1 MAGELTPRRL
11 DRSALER
18 IIQRA
23 AELQAGDMDTG
34 EGLSEQDVLK
44 LGGEVGIPGRF
55 LRQAIY
61 EETTRGGAE
70 SAHGAFARWA
80 GPKLVGASRVV
91 PGEKAMLDQ
100 ALDAWM
106 SESEALAVK
115 RRLSDRT
122 LWEPQQ
128 GLFAQMRRG
137 LSLDGKS
144 YQLARALEVS
154 VSVTPLEDG
163 YCHVALSADVSNT
176 QHGALSGATAV
187 AVSGVLVSSVL
198 LALVPV
204 AMPAFLIIPG
214 AVGVG
219 IGAGIPKVHRRRAA
233 RIQLALEQVLDG
245 LERGEIR
252 PKARMPGPRAS
263 AFVRIADEIKKSLT
277 DVAIAVRQVP
287 PGTPPKPP
295 ILPRG
300 NPPFPT

>member
-70 SAHGAFARWA
+70 SEHGAFARWA

-106 SESEALAVK
+106 SDTEALAVK
-115 RRLSDRT
+115 RRLPDRT

-176 QHGALSGATAV
+176 RRSAMWGAGSVAASGALVTT
-187 AVSGVLVSSVL
+187 
-198 LALVPV
+198 ALVGASIVAIPV
-204 AMPAFLIIPG
+204 LGFIPALIG
-214 AVGVG
+214 VGVG
-219 IGAGIPKVHRRRAA
+219 ASIPRVHHRAAA

-252 PKARMPGPRAS
+252 PKQRMPGPRAS
-263 AFVRIADEIKKSLT
+263 AFVRIADELKRSLT
-277 DVAIAVRQVP
+277 DVAGAVRQVP
-287 PGTPPKPP
+287 PGTPPKPSS
-295 ILPRG
+295 LP
-300 NPPFPT
+300 